1 MNSSVKPQVPK
12 IEAAS
17 LPLLLH
23 HNVEIREVCFVFL
36 EGGREGGRDGRKGSQ
51 REGRREEEE
60 MILSISIFVF
70 FLVGYLYIRRWPV
83 DSCLSFPNASPP
95 APCTSHHL

>member
-36 EGGREGGRDGRKGSQ
+36 EGGREGREKREPARGEKRGGRDDTLYSH
-51 REGRREEEE
+51 
-60 MILSISIFVF
+60 FCF
-70 FLVGYLYIRRWPV
+70 F
-83 DSCLSFPNASPP
+83 F
-95 APCTSHHL
+95 